1 MLAMWPGNIFQGMDF
16 YGRQQEVPMLT
27 MWPGNM
33 FPGHVLL
40 RKAADNF
47 LDLLYVL
54 EIYSRYIGFYG
65 R

>member
-1 MLAMWPGNIFQGMDF
+1 MLCALGIFFQGVDF